1 MLFYDVIKMLKVHN
15 YTTAGVHLALS
26 GFLVLKRNRNKI
38 KTNMAIMEEKK
49 HDLCSVT
56 MTVCVCVY
64 AVCAHAIQCS
74 FFVCFF
80 FFWWCSIWRFPG
92 QGSNWSCGCQP
103 KLQPQQRQIQAT
115 SVAYTTAHGNT
126 DPEPTEQA
134 AWPGIKSASSWMLI
148 RFISTEP

>member
-56 MTVCVCVY
+56 MTVCVCVCMLY
-64 AVCAHAIQCS
+64 VHMQYNAV
-74 FFVCFF
+74 FLFGFF
-80 FFWWCSIWRFPG
+80 FFLVFLFLWIF
-92 QGSNWSCGCQP
+92 
-103 KLQPQQRQIQAT
+103 LF
-115 SVAYTTAHGNT
+115 SV
-126 DPEPTEQA
+126 
-134 AWPGIKSASSWMLI
+134 
-148 RFISTEP
+148 

>member
-80 FFWWCSIWRFPG
+80 FFLVVQHMEVPRLG
-92 QGSNWSCGCQP
+92 V
-103 KLQPQQRQIQAT
+103 KLELWLPA
-115 SVAYTTAHGNT
+115 
-126 DPEPTEQA
+126 
-134 AWPGIKSASSWMLI
+134 
-148 RFISTEP
+148 